1 VAKYFVPGKVKFYNK
16 IGICEFGVEKLC
28 WRGKVLFSSNFY
40 TLKAALDAA
49 MLRQSVHAQN
59 IANAETPGYRRK
71 YVVFEENLREAM
83 KLRLL
88 RTNEKHIT
96 SRIAFPAPEVRQEEG
111 IAYRNDEN
119 GVDIDYEVVQMVSNG
134 LKYQV
139 MSRLMSMSFERYNTV
154 LRGG

>member
-1 VAKYFVPGKVKFYNK
+1 
-16 IGICEFGVEKLC
+16 
-28 WRGKVLFSSNFY
+28 LFSSNLY

-49 MLRQSVHAQN
+49 MLRQNVHAQN

-83 KLRLL
+83 KLCLL

-96 SRIAFPAPEVRQEEG
+96 SKIAFPAPEVRQEEG

>member
-1 VAKYFVPGKVKFYNK
+1 
-16 IGICEFGVEKLC
+16 
-28 WRGKVLFSSNFY
+28 LFSSSFY
-40 TLKAALDAA
+40 TLKAGLDAA
-49 MLRQSVHAQN
+49 MLRQNVHAQN
-59 IANAETPGYRRK
+59 IANVETPGYRRK
-71 YVVFEENLREAM
+71 YVVFEEKLQEAM

-96 SRIAFPAPEVRQEEG
+96 TKIALPTAEVQQEEG

-139 MSRLMSMSFERYNTV
+139 LSRLMSMNFERYNTV
-154 LRGG
+154 LGGI

>member
-1 VAKYFVPGKVKFYNK
+1 M
-16 IGICEFGVEKLC
+16 
-28 WRGKVLFSSNFY
+28 FSSNLY

-49 MLRQSVHAQN
+49 MLRQNVHAQN

-71 YVVFEENLREAM
+71 YVVFEENLQEAM
-83 KLRLL
+83 KLCLL

-96 SRIAFPAPEVRQEEG
+96 SKIAFPAPEVRQEEG

-119 GVDIDYEVVQMVSNG
+119 GMDVDYEVVQMVSNG

>member
-1 VAKYFVPGKVKFYNK
+1 M
-16 IGICEFGVEKLC
+16 
-28 WRGKVLFSSNFY
+28 FSSNLY

-49 MLRQSVHAQN
+49 MLRQNVYAQN

-71 YVVFEENLREAM
+71 YVVFEENLQEAM
-83 KLRLL
+83 KLCLL

-96 SRIAFPAPEVRQEEG
+96 SKITFPAPEVRQEEG

>member
-1 VAKYFVPGKVKFYNK
+1 M
-16 IGICEFGVEKLC
+16 
-28 WRGKVLFSSNFY
+28 FSSNLY

-49 MLRQSVHAQN
+49 MLRQNVHAQN

-83 KLRLL
+83 KLCLL

-96 SRIAFPAPEVRQEEG
+96 SKIAFPAPEVRQEEG